1 VTGRNGV
8 VLIAWDGSE
17 QARRALV
24 HTARVVG
31 PGRRVAV
38 VNVAPVRSVGARL
51 ETVPEDARADQRKLL
66 ETAAVV
72 LAQAGVQAELVA
84 ATGDPA
90 VEIPGVAARLG
101 AETIVVGR
109 SRRHRLHRKLADR
122 LVRAGRADVLVV
134 P

>member
-1 VTGRNGV
+1 
-8 VLIAWDGSE
+8 
-17 QARRALV
+17 
-24 HTARVVG
+24 VG